1 MKNLLLA
8 CFLLT
13 CFFAYM
19 GLSVSVAVAFAM
31 VILICHVAYII
42 TIIDKPEISSND
54 NNKLSH
60 KEVVTS
66 VETKSR
72 CKIIRNLSEC
82 AIPILWLA
90 WITYEEG
97 ELSLPGV
104 IFALFLTMCS
114 YVIIVGLREIIQRVK
129 NKQPLINFIPE
140 GPSKPPLWYRILS
153 IFFRDWIVLWC
164 QFLME

>member
-8 CFLLT
+8 FFLLA

-19 GLSVSVAVAFAM
+19 GLTISVAVTFAM
-31 VILICHVAYII
+31 VILICHVAYVI
-42 TIIDKPEISSND
+42 TTIEKPEISTND
-54 NNKLSH
+54 NKKQVR
-60 KEVVTS
+60 KEVITS
-66 VETKSR
+66 FETKNR
-72 CKIIRNLSEC
+72 QKIISNLFEC

-114 YVIIVGLREIIQRVK
+114 YVIIVGIREIIQRVR

-153 IFFRDWIVLWC
+153 IFFR
-164 QFLME
+164 E